1 MYYNNYTLRTP
12 YSNELYHHGIKGQ
25 KWGVRR
31 YQNPDG
37 SLTEAGQKRYNK
49 GVKILEKK
57 YKREY
62 MRDTRKERLSEL
74 KNSTR
79 DNDGTYSDKELDKIL
94 NRQYKDAEKYVKDKM
109 SKVTMEDAMKAYS
122 THQKKVAATV
132 AAASAITLTAGV
144 AMYKR
149 DTGKL
154 KPALKEE
161 NDWYWNHADA
171 IQRELNAEKA
181 YKSAINYNKLR
192 NTEASE
198 SELKRAKR
206 NLEYAKTQ
214 RQTIQSLHD
223 SSAGLT
229 DSLIDIPNTEYGKNM
244 RKKYIRKSRSKF
256 NRNSVRKWWG

>member
-1 MYYNNYTLRTP
+1 MYYNLRTP

-31 YQNPDG
+31 YQNSDG

-62 MRDTRKERLSEL
+62 MRDTRKERFSEL
-74 KNSTR
+74 KNSKR
-79 DNDGTYSDKELDKIL
+79 DKDGTYSDKELDKIL

-149 DTGKL
+149 DTAKL
-154 KPALKEE
+154 KPQLKKELDTRRAFFDSIDDLHDAEE
-161 NDWYWNHADA
+161 NLKKAEDIHKRRNSWASSIDFNDA
-171 IQRELNAEKA
+171 KKDVLI
-181 YKSAINYNKLR
+181 
-192 NTEASE
+192 
-198 SELKRAKR
+198 SELRRKR
-206 NLEYAKTQ
+206 LEGDFDKQYT
-214 RQTIQSLHD
+214 T
-223 SSAGLT
+223 T
-229 DSLIDIPNTEYGKNM
+229 NNLIDEARTKYGKRM
-244 RKKYIRKSRSKF
+244 RKRYIHKARMK
-256 NRNSVRKWWG
+256 